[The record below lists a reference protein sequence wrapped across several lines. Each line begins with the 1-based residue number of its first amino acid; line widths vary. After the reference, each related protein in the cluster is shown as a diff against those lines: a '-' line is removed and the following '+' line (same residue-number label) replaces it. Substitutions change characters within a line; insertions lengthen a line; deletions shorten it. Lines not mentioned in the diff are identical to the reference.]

1 MTTGIECA
9 SCHHQ
14 IDAEARLCP
23 YCGADPRTGERF
35 DPKPL
40 LEKHFPRREE
50 MSRGESMLEFFRERQ
65 SMVVTVFV
73 ALLFLGVVTL
83 HRFITNRNAAAVS
96 DVPAIPLT
104 EVADLSNRT
113 SETEPARIPTI
124 EFQSSG
130 SADAFKT
137 LHVEPGAVTPTTP
150 PDLSVE
156 SPVLNQFTS
165 PRSRPSEATSSSRQT
180 ASATPDAGSA
190 YTAPPPSSQPVE
202 VLPVEDTSS
211 DTELLAPVEPESDT
225 PLPE

>member
-1 MTTGIECA
+1 MTPKIECA

-50 MSRGESMLEFFRERQ
+50 MSRGESFLEFFRERQ
-65 SMVVTVFV
+65 GMVVTVFV

-104 EVADLSNRT
+104 EVADLSNRV
-113 SETEPARIPTI
+113 SETEPARIPNI

-137 LHVEPGAVTPTTP
+137 LHVEPGAITPTTP

-156 SPVLNQFTS
+156 SPVLDQFVA
-165 PRSRPSEATSSSRQT
+165 PRPRPSTSSSPRVT
-180 ASATPDAGSA
+180 AASPDAGSA
-190 YTAPPPSSQPVE
+190 YTAPPPSEQPVE
-202 VLPVEDTSS
+202 PAPLEDDSS
-211 DTELLAPVEPESDT
+211 DTELLAPIEPESDT
-225 PLPE
+225 PLPD

>member
-1 MTTGIECA
+1 MTPKIECA

-50 MSRGESMLEFFRERQ
+50 MSRGESFLEFFRQRQ

-113 SETEPARIPTI
+113 SETEPARIPNI

-130 SADAFKT
+130 SPDAFKT
-137 LHVEPGAVTPTTP
+137 FHVEPGAVTPTTP
-150 PDLSVE
+150 PDLTVE
-156 SPVLNQFTS
+156 SPVLDQFTT
-165 PRSRPSEATSSSRQT
+165 PRRRTETTSANRGAGAASS
-180 ASATPDAGSA
+180 DAGSA
-190 YTAPPPSSQPVE
+190 YTAPPTSSRPVE
-202 VLPVEDTSS
+202 TAPLEDTSS
-211 DTELLAPVEPESDT
+211 DTELLAPIEPASDT
-225 PLPE
+225 PPPD